1 MNFSFLKQT
10 DIQAI
15 IDYVKF
21 SKDFNYS
28 HDLLDLLSRCQC
40 CEQHSHS
47 KPNFNNDWQ
56 DITYSSCIYYKQKNC
71 SCPCR
76 HLSREV
82 CRLYN
87 QDLSSSKKQ
96 KITPTQ
102 QLTIDKSYITPP
114 NTPNINPQRT
124 PPKIVRQR
132 PFKSIYEEQFEP
144 FLLLQM

>member
-10 DIQAI
+10 DIQVI
-15 IDYVKF
+15 LDYVKS

-28 HDLLDLLSRCQC
+28 KDILELLSSCQC

-56 DITYSSCIYYKQKNC
+56 DITYSSCVYYKQKNC

-76 HLSREV
+76 HLSRQV

-87 QDLSSSKKQ
+87 LDSFSSKKQ
-96 KITPTQ
+96 KITPTK
-102 QLTIDKSYITPP
+102 QLTIDKSYLTPP
-114 NTPNINPQRT
+114 NTPHINPQRT
-124 PPKIVRQR
+124 PPKIVRQL
-132 PFKSIYEEQFEP
+132 PFKSIYNNDFEQI
-144 FLLLQM
+144 LLLQM